1 MRILL
6 LSQFMPPVIG
16 GEERHVAALGEALA
30 QRGHEVVIA
39 TQDDPARQD
48 DVRESGLALRNLR
61 GTLQR
66 IGGLFSD
73 PDRRHAPP
81 FPDPELSFGLA
92 RIIRAFR
99 PDVVHAHNWLVHSYL
114 PLSVYAEAGFVVT
127 LHDYSLICA
136 RKTLMRDGV
145 PCVGP
150 SPRRCLPCA
159 ARHYGAAM
167 GSVTYA
173 ANAVSGWLER
183 RLVDRFIAVSQAVAD
198 GSGLP
203 RGSEPFSVVPNFI
216 SDSITRLDPA
226 PDPRLDAL
234 PSGGFMLFVGD
245 LSRNK
250 GVDVLLKA
258 YAALEAAPPL
268 VMIGRRCPDTPTE
281 LPPGVHVFE
290 SWPHA
295 AVKHAWDRCLFGLA
309 PSVWP
314 EPCASVALEGQ
325 AFGKPMIVSDGGGMP
340 DLVAHDVTGF
350 VVPTGD
356 PAALEAAMATLLRDP
371 VRRAVM
377 GAAARVR
384 AQRFT
389 AGAVVPR
396 IERIYKEIL
405 LRSRPGT
412 RAHSPVPS

>member
-39 TQDDPARQD
+39 TQDDPARQED
-48 DVRESGLALRNLR
+48 GLGNGLVLRSLR

-81 FPDPELSFGLA
+81 FPDPELTFGLA
-92 RIIRAFR
+92 RIIHAFR

-114 PLSVYAEAGFVVT
+114 PLRLHAEAGFVVT
-127 LHDYSLICA
+127 LHDYSLVCA
-136 RKTLMRDGV
+136 RKSLMREGAV
-145 PCVGP
+145 CVGP
-150 SPRRCLPCA
+150 SPGRCLPCA
-159 ARHYGAAM
+159 ARHYGAPM
-167 GSVTYA
+167 GAVTYA
-173 ANAVSGWLER
+173 ANAVSGAIER
-183 RLVDRFIAVSQAVAD
+183 RLVDRFIAVSQAVAA
-198 GSGLP
+198 GCGLP
-203 RGSEPFSVVPNFI
+203 RGSAPFSVVPNFI
-216 SDSITRLDPA
+216 SDTLARLDTA

-234 PSGGFMLFVGD
+234 PSGDFMLFVGD
-245 LSRNK
+245 LNRNK
-250 GVDVLLKA
+250 GAEVLLKA

-268 VMIGRRCPDTPTE
+268 VMIGRRCPDTPAE

-295 AVKHAWDRCLFGLA
+295 AVKHAWDRCVFGLA

-340 DLVAHDVTGF
+340 DLVAHDETGF

-356 PAALEAAMATLLRDP
+356 PAALGAAMTTLLREP
-371 VRRAVM
+371 ARRAAM
-377 GAAARVR
+377 GAAARAR

-396 IERIYKEIL
+396 IERIYTDIL
-405 LRSRPGT
+405 LRSRPGA
-412 RAHSPVPS
+412 RAQSPYPS